1 MKSLFTNEFYN
12 KEVYINIE
20 NGNIISIFSNTV
32 KIKTKLGLNS
42 KLINY
47 KNIFIFHIVFIG
59 KHGSGKSQ
67 NCNRYLGTLTEIKLE
82 N

>member
-1 MKSLFTNEFYN
+1 MIT
-12 KEVYINIE
+12 
-20 NGNIISIFSNTV
+20 
-32 KIKTKLGLNS
+32 
-42 KLINY
+42 NY
-47 KNIFIFHIVFIG
+47 KNIFIFHIVFIE

>member
-32 KIKTKLGLNS
+32 KIKTKYLNMNRVGS
-42 KLINY
+42 HALSTKGWEV
-47 KNIFIFHIVFIG
+47 VFG
-59 KHGSGKSQ
+59 RKEYSSCGMAFASTV
-67 NCNRYLGTLTEIKLE
+67 RDE
-82 N
+82 